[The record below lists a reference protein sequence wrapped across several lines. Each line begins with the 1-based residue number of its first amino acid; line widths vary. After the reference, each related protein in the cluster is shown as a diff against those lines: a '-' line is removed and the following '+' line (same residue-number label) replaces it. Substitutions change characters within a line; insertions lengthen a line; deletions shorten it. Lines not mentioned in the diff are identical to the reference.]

1 MENITDYNNSA
12 VASFLTGYLQGMART
27 CNDISEKKNIL
38 KTLIKVHTESPMLCS
53 ERWVEE
59 WTAELNNI

>member
-1 MENITDYNNSA
+1 MDNVTDYNNSA

-27 CNDISEKKNIL
+27 SDDTEKRNIL

-59 WTAELNNI
+59 WTAELNKI